1 MKRILSLGALLQA
14 IAGVMV
20 ASLVITCGVM
30 ALRAYERQ
38 QAAQRVLLAAEVS
51 RDLFHAMQ
59 GLRLERG
66 AVSIALTK
74 PGVPSADDFR
84 ALKDSR
90 AGADAAIRSAL
101 ARLQPG
107 RLDKVVSDPPA
118 VRRLVA
124 EIGARQ
130 ATFHHMRQVTDRAL
144 STADATRSDA
154 LRQAWLTADS
164 NLVDTLG
171 ELSGQLSNEAI
182 QADPFIARMMTVKQL
197 AWLAREAAGLDAML
211 VGEALGRGR
220 PLTAAERE
228 AMAKLTGAV
237 DAPHRMI
244 TAQANLSFNPPRLKT
259 AIAQADRRYFV
270 EFRAARAAALASL
283 DTGTPVDV
291 AALNR
296 AMMDSLQSLT
306 DVVGASFDLTA
317 EHAALQVRAAERQV
331 QLSIAMMVIACA
343 FGLLSAAFI
352 IGRVVRPMARI
363 TQAMGDVAAGDLDSE
378 IPFEFRE
385 DEIGR
390 LAQALGVFRRN
401 ALERRE
407 MEGVLLR
414 SQVAKEAAES
424 ANKMKSQF
432 LANMSHEI
440 RTPLNGVL
448 GMVQVMEREALAPD
462 QRERLH
468 IIRDSGAGLLQVLND
483 VLDISKIEAGKL
495 DLAPVE
501 FDIETLASRAVST
514 FTGAAAAKRLDLEVT
529 VDPDA
534 AGVWLGDADRIR
546 QILSNL
552 LSNAVKFTDAGA
564 VSLEVTVR
572 PEGLDFIVRDS
583 GIGMSAEALPKLF
596 SKFTQVDDSNERKFG
611 GTGLGLA
618 ISRELVELMAGTIE
632 VISQPGKGSEFRVSL
647 PLPRVSETPRAPA
660 HPAPG
665 EISLPRDR
673 RLRIL
678 AAEDNPTNQKVL
690 AALLAPLDVELTVVG
705 DGLQAV
711 SAWATADFDV
721 ILMDIQMPE
730 MGGVAAALAIRQA
743 EAAQGIAPIPII
755 ALSANAMSHQIA
767 EYMAVGMTAYVA
779 KPIEVGVLYE
789 TIGEALA
796 GAEALPD
803 ARAEAV

>member
-1 MKRILSLGALLQA
+1 MKKILSLGALLQ
-14 IAGVMV
+14 IVAGVMV
-20 ASLVITCGVM
+20 ASLVITCAVM
-30 ALRAYERQ
+30 ALHAHQRQ
-38 QAAQRVLLAAEVS
+38 QAAQRVLLAAEIS
-51 RDLFHAMQ
+51 RDLFHGMQ

-66 AVSIALTK
+66 AVAIALAR
-74 PGVPSADDFR
+74 PGVPTAEVLR
-84 ALKDSR
+84 GLKGGRVSS
-90 AGADAAIRSAL
+90 DAAIGSAL
-101 ARLQPG
+101 TRLQRARLE
-107 RLDKVVSDPPA
+107 KMVSDGPA
-118 VRRLVA
+118 VRRLVD
-124 EIGARQ
+124 EIEARR
-130 ATFHHMRQVTDRAL
+130 ATFAHLRQVTDRAM
-144 STADATRSDA
+144 ATPDPRRSDA
-154 LRQAWLTADS
+154 LRQPWLTANA
-164 NLVDTLG
+164 NLVDTLA
-171 ELSGQLSNEAI
+171 ELSAHLSNEAI
-182 QADPFIARMMTVKQL
+182 QTDPFIARMMTVKQL
-197 AWLAREAAGLDAML
+197 AWLARDAAGLDTL
-211 VGEALGRGR
+211 LLGEVLGRER
-220 PLTAAERE
+220 PPTAAERE

-244 TAQANLSFNPPRLKT
+244 SRQASLAFNPPQLKA
-259 AIAQADRRYFV
+259 AIAKADRRYFV
-270 EFRAARAAALASL
+270 EFRSTRAAALATL
-283 DTGTPVDV
+283 EAGGRVDSM
-291 AALNR
+291 ALNR
-296 AMMDSLQSLT
+296 DMIESLQSLV
-306 DVVGASFDLTA
+306 DIVAVSFDLTA
-317 EHAALQVRAAERQV
+317 EHAARQVEVAERQV
-331 QLSIAMMVIACA
+331 QLSIGMMVMACA
-343 FGLLSAAFI
+343 FGLLSATFI

-407 MEGVLLR
+407 MEDVLVR

-501 FDIETLASRAVST
+501 FDIETLATRTVST
-514 FTGAAAAKRLDLEVT
+514 FTGAAVAKRLDLEVT
-529 VDPDA
+529 VDLDA
-534 AGVWLGDADRIR
+534 TGVWLGDADRIR

-552 LSNAVKFTDAGA
+552 LSNAVKFTDVGA
-564 VSLEVTVR
+564 VSLEVT
-572 PEGLDFIVRDS
+572 PAPKGLDFIVRDS

-596 SKFTQVDDSNERKFG
+596 SKFTQVDDSNERRFG

-618 ISRELVELMAGTIE
+618 ICRELVELMGGTIE
-632 VISQPGKGSEFRVSL
+632 VASTLGKGSEFRVSL
-647 PLPRVSETPRAPA
+647 PLPQVSETARPRASA
-660 HPAPG
+660 SPG
-665 EISLPRDR
+665 EITLTQDR

-711 SAWATADFDV
+711 STWATADFDV

-730 MGGVAAALAIRQA
+730 MGGVAASLAIRQA
-743 EAAQGIAPIPII
+743 EAAQGMPPIPII

-789 TIGEALA
+789 TIGDALA
-796 GAEALPD
+796 IAETRPEVHAQ
-803 ARAEAV
+803 AV

>member
-1 MKRILSLGALLQA
+1 MKKILSLGTLLQV
-14 IAGVMV
+14 IAGVLV
-20 ASLVITCGVM
+20 ASLVITCAVT
-30 ALRAYERQ
+30 ALHAYQRQ
-38 QAAQRVLLAAEVS
+38 QAAQRLLLAAEIS

-66 AVSIALTK
+66 AVSIALTR
-74 PGVPSADDFR
+74 PGVPTAEALQGLNGGRVSTDA
-84 ALKDSR
+84 ALK
-90 AGADAAIRSAL
+90 SAL
-101 ARLQPG
+101 ARLQRA
-107 RLDKVVSDPPA
+107 RLEKGVSDGPA
-118 VRRLVA
+118 LRRLVD

-130 ATFHHMRQVTDRAL
+130 STFLHMRQVTDRAM
-144 STADATRSDA
+144 ATPGPNRSDA
-154 LRQAWLTADS
+154 LRQAWLTADA

-182 QADPFIARMMTVKQL
+182 QADPFIARMMTVKEL

-220 PLTAAERE
+220 PLTDAERE

-237 DAPHRMI
+237 DAPHRMM
-244 TAQANLSFNPPRLKT
+244 TGQANLAFNPPRLKS
-259 AIAQADRRYFV
+259 AIAKADRTYFV
-270 EFRAARAAALASL
+270 GFRASRTAALSAL
-283 DTGTPVDV
+283 DTGSPVDTL
-291 AALNR
+291 ALNR
-296 AMMDSLQSLT
+296 AMIDSLLSLT
-306 DVVGASFDLTA
+306 DIVGVSFDLTA
-317 EHAALQVRAAERQV
+317 EHAARQVEAAERQV
-331 QLSIAMMVIACA
+331 QLSIALMLVACA
-343 FGLLSAAFI
+343 FGLLSATFI

-401 ALERRE
+401 AVERRA
-407 MEGVLLR
+407 MEDVLVR

-501 FDIETLASRAVST
+501 FDIETLATRTVST

-529 VDPDA
+529 VDLDA
-534 AGVWLGDADRIR
+534 TGVWLGDADRIR

-552 LSNAVKFTDAGA
+552 LSNAVKFTDVGA
-564 VSLEVTVR
+564 VSLEVTTA
-572 PEGLDFIVRDS
+572 PKGLDFIVRDS

-596 SKFTQVDDSNERKFG
+596 SKFTQVDDSNERRFG

-618 ISRELVELMAGTIE
+618 ISRELVELMGGTI
-632 VISQPGKGSEFRVSL
+632 VVASVAGKGSEFRVRL
-647 PLPRVSETPRAPA
+647 PLPRISETPRAPA
-660 HPAPG
+660 SASPG
-665 EISLPRDR
+665 EISLPQDR

-690 AALLAPLDVELTVVG
+690 AALLAPLDVELTMVV

-711 SAWATADFDV
+711 STWATQDFDI

-730 MGGVAAALAIRQA
+730 MGGVAASLAIRQA
-743 EAAQGIAPIPII
+743 EAAQGMAPIPII

-767 EYMAVGMTAYVA
+767 EYMAAGMTAYVA

-789 TIGEALA
+789 AIGEALA
-796 GAEALPD
+796 GAEALPE

>member
-1 MKRILSLGALLQA
+1 MKKILNLGALLQI

-20 ASLVITCGVM
+20 ASLVVTFAM
-30 ALRAYERQ
+30 LALQAYNRQ
-38 QAAQRVLLAAEVS
+38 QTAQRVLLAAEIS
-51 RDLFHAMQ
+51 RDIFHAMQ

-66 AVSIALTK
+66 AVAIALTK
-74 PGVPSADDFR
+74 PEAAGPR
-84 ALKDSR
+84 AMQGLDHRR
-90 AGADAAIRSAL
+90 AQTDAAVRSAL
-101 ARLQPG
+101 GRLQRARLE
-107 RLDKVVSDPPA
+107 KVVSDGPA
-118 VRRLVA
+118 VRRLVG

-130 ATFHHMRQVTDRAL
+130 VAFQHMRQVADRAL
-144 STADATRSDA
+144 ATANPHRSDA
-154 LRQAWLTADS
+154 LRQDWLTADA

-182 QADPFIARMMTVKQL
+182 QADPFIARMMTVKQI
-197 AWLAREAAGLDAML
+197 AWLARDAAGLDSML
-211 VGEALGRGR
+211 VGEVMARGR
-220 PLTAAERE
+220 PATAAQRE
-228 AMAKLTGAV
+228 ALAKLTGAV
-237 DAPHRMI
+237 DAPHRML
-244 TAQANLSFNPPRLKT
+244 AGQAALAPPRLKR
-259 AIAQADRRYFV
+259 AIATAERRYFV
-270 EFRAARAAALASL
+270 DFRATRATALASL
-283 DTGTPVDV
+283 EGGPPVDA

-296 AMMDSLQSLT
+296 TMMVSLQSLM
-306 DVVGASFDLTA
+306 DIVGVTFDLTA
-317 EHAALQVRAAERQV
+317 EHAARQVEAAERQV
-331 QLSIAMMVIACA
+331 QLAIAMMAIACA

-352 IGRVVRPMARI
+352 VGRVVRPMARI
-363 TQAMGDVAAGDLDSE
+363 TQAMGAVAAGDLDSE
-378 IPFEFRE
+378 IPYEFRE

-390 LAQALGVFRRN
+390 LAQALGVFRRG
-401 ALERRE
+401 AQERRE
-407 MEGVLLR
+407 MEDVLVR

-448 GMVQVMEREALAPD
+448 GMVQVMEREELAPE

-501 FDIETLASRAVST
+501 FDIETLANRTVST
-514 FTGAAAAKRLDLEVT
+514 FTGAAAAKRLDLEAT
-529 VDPDA
+529 VDLDA
-534 AGVWLGDADRIR
+534 TGVWLGDADRIR

-552 LSNAVKFTDAGA
+552 LSNAVKFTDLGA
-564 VSLEVTVR
+564 VSLEVTTR
-572 PEGLDFIVRDS
+572 AEGLDFIVRDS

-618 ISRELVELMAGTIE
+618 ISRELVELMGGTIE
-632 VISQPGKGSEFRVSL
+632 VTSRPGKGSQFRVSL
-647 PLPRVSETPRAPA
+647 PLPRISETARAPA
-660 HPAPG
+660 NAAPG
-665 EISLPRDR
+665 EISLPQDR

-711 SAWATADFDV
+711 STWATADFDV

-743 EAAQGIAPIPII
+743 ELAQGMAPIPII

-767 EYMAVGMTAYVA
+767 EYMAAGMTAYVA

-796 GAEALPD
+796 GAEALPE

>member
-1 MKRILSLGALLQA
+1 MKKILSLGALLQI

-20 ASLVITCGVM
+20 ASLVITCAVM
-30 ALRAYERQ
+30 ALHAYHRQ
-38 QAAQRVLLAAEVS
+38 QAAQRVLLAAEIS

-66 AVSIALTK
+66 AVAIALTK
-74 PGVPSADDFR
+74 PGVPPAE
-84 ALKDSR
+84 ALRGLNANR
-90 AGADAAIRSAL
+90 AGTDAAIKSAL
-101 ARLQPG
+101 ARLQRA
-107 RLDKVVSDPPA
+107 RLDRVVSDGPA
-118 VRRLVA
+118 LRRLVE
-124 EIGARQ
+124 EIDARR
-130 ATFHHMRQVTDRAL
+130 ATFLRLRQVTDRAM
-144 STADATRSDA
+144 AAPDPNRSDA
-154 LRQAWLTADS
+154 LRQTWLTAGA

-182 QADPFIARMMTVKQL
+182 QADPFIARMMTIKQV
-197 AWLAREAAGLDAML
+197 AWLERDAAGLDTML
-211 VGEALGRGR
+211 LGEAVGRGR
-220 PLTAAERE
+220 PPTAAERE
-228 AMAKLTGAV
+228 ALAKVTGAV
-237 DAPHRMI
+237 DAPHRMMSS
-244 TAQANLSFNPPRLKT
+244 QAGLAFNPPRLKA
-259 AIAQADRRYFV
+259 AIAKAERRYFV
-270 EFRAARAAALASL
+270 EFRATRAAALTALS
-283 DTGTPVDV
+283 TGAPVDEV
-291 AALNR
+291 ALNR
-296 AMMDSLQSLT
+296 DMMESLQSLM
-306 DVVGASFDLTA
+306 DIVAVSFDLTA
-317 EHAALQVRAAERQV
+317 EHAAHQVEAAERQV
-331 QLSIAMMVIACA
+331 QLSIGMMVIACA
-343 FGLLSAAFI
+343 FGLLSATFI

-407 MEGVLLR
+407 MEDVLVR

-501 FDIETLASRAVST
+501 FDIETLATRTVST
-514 FTGAAAAKRLDLEVT
+514 FTGAAAARRLDLEVT
-529 VDPDA
+529 VDLDA
-534 AGVWLGDADRIR
+534 TGVWLGDADRIR

-552 LSNAVKFTDAGA
+552 LSNGVKFTDVGA
-564 VSLEVTVR
+564 VSLEVTTT
-572 PEGLDFIVRDS
+572 PKGLDFIVRDS

-596 SKFTQVDDSNERKFG
+596 SKFTQVDDSNERRFG

-618 ISRELVELMAGTIE
+618 ISRELVELMGGAIE
-632 VISQPGKGSEFRVSL
+632 VTSSPGKGSEFRVSL
-647 PLPRVSETPRAPA
+647 PLPRVSETPRATA
-660 HPAPG
+660 SVTPG
-665 EISLPRDR
+665 EITLPQDR
-673 RLRIL
+673 PLRIL

-690 AALLAPLDVELTVVG
+690 AALLAPLDVQLTVVG

-711 SAWATADFDV
+711 STWATADFDV

-743 EAAQGIAPIPII
+743 EAAQGMPPIPII

-767 EYMAVGMTAYVA
+767 EYMAAGMTAYVA

-789 TIGEALA
+789 TIGDALA
-796 GAEALPD
+796 IGETRPGVQAQ
-803 ARAEAV
+803 AV

>member
-1 MKRILSLGALLQA
+1 MKKILNLGALLQV

-20 ASLVITCGVM
+20 VSLVVTFAM
-30 ALRAYERQ
+30 LALQAYQRQ
-38 QAAQRVLLAAEVS
+38 QTAQRVLLAAEIS

-66 AVSIALTK
+66 AVAIALTK
-74 PGVPSADDFR
+74 PKAPTAEALR
-84 ALKDSR
+84 ALNGSR
-90 AGADAAIRSAL
+90 VSTEAAIASAL
-101 ARLQPG
+101 ARLQQA
-107 RLDKVVSDPPA
+107 RLGKVVSDGPA

-130 ATFHHMRQVTDRAL
+130 STFRHMRQVTDRAL
-144 STADATRSDA
+144 AAPDPDRSDA
-154 LRQAWLTADS
+154 LRQTWLTADA

-182 QADPFIARMMTVKQL
+182 QADPFIAQMMTVKQL
-197 AWLAREAAGLDAML
+197 AWLERDAAGLDAML
-211 VGEALGRGR
+211 LGEVTARDR
-220 PLTAAERE
+220 PPTAAERE
-228 AMAKLTGAV
+228 ALAKLTGAV
-237 DAPHRMI
+237 DAPHRMM
-244 TAQANLSFNPPRLKT
+244 TAQANLAFSPPRLKA
-259 AIAQADRRYFV
+259 AIAKAERSYFV
-270 EFRAARAAALASL
+270 DFRANRAIALTAQ
-283 DTGTPVDV
+283 DTGTPLDAV
-291 AALNR
+291 ALNR
-296 AMMDSLQSLT
+296 AMMDSLQSLM
-306 DVVGASFDLTA
+306 DIVGVTFDLTA
-317 EHAALQVRAAERQV
+317 EHAGRQVEAAERQV
-331 QLSIAMMVIACA
+331 QLAIAMMAIACA

-352 IGRVVRPMARI
+352 VGRVVRPMARI
-363 TQAMGDVAAGDLDSE
+363 TQAMGAVAAGDLDSE
-378 IPFEFRE
+378 IPYEFRE

-390 LAQALGVFRRN
+390 LAQALGVFRRG
-401 ALERRE
+401 AQERRE
-407 MEGVLLR
+407 MEDVLVR

-448 GMVQVMEREALAPD
+448 GMVQVMEREELAPD

-501 FDIETLASRAVST
+501 FDIETLATRTVST
-514 FTGAAAAKRLDLEVT
+514 FTGAAAAKRLDLEAT
-529 VDPDA
+529 VDLDA
-534 AGVWLGDADRIR
+534 TGVWLGDADRIR

-564 VSLEVTVR
+564 VSLEVTTR
-572 PEGLDFIVRDS
+572 SEGLDFIVRDS

-618 ISRELVELMAGTIE
+618 ISRELVELMGGTIE
-632 VISQPGKGSEFRVSL
+632 VTSRPGKGSEFQVSL
-647 PLPRVSETPRAPA
+647 PLPRISETPRAPA
-660 HPAPG
+660 NASLG
-665 EISLPRDR
+665 EIALPQDR

-711 SAWATADFDV
+711 STWATADFDV

-730 MGGVAAALAIRQA
+730 MGGVAAALAIRQV
-743 EAAQGIAPIPII
+743 ELAQGMAPIPII

-767 EYMAVGMTAYVA
+767 EYMAAGMTAYVA

-796 GAEALPD
+796 GAEALPNT
-803 ARAEAV
+803 RAEAV

>member
-1 MKRILSLGALLQA
+1 MKKILSLGALLQI

-30 ALRAYERQ
+30 AVHAYQSQ
-38 QAAQRVLLAAEVS
+38 QAAQRVLLAAEIS

-66 AVSIALTK
+66 AVAIGLTR
-74 PGVPSADDFR
+74 PTAPTAE
-84 ALKDSR
+84 ALKGLNSGR
-90 AGADAAIRSAL
+90 VSTDAAIRSAL
-101 ARLQPG
+101 VRVQQARLE
-107 RLDKVVSDPPA
+107 SDSPA
-118 VRRLVA
+118 VRRLVS

-130 ATFHHMRQVTDRAL
+130 ATFLRLRSVTDRAM
-144 STADATRSDA
+144 ATPDPHRSDA
-154 LRQAWLTADS
+154 LRQAWLTADA

-171 ELSGQLSNEAI
+171 ELSAQLSNEAI
-182 QADPFIARMMTVKQL
+182 QRDPFIARMMTVKQT
-197 AWLAREAAGLDAML
+197 AWLSREAAGLDAML
-211 VGEALGRGR
+211 VGEVLARGR
-220 PLTAAERE
+220 PATGAERE
-228 AMAKLTGAV
+228 ALAKLTGAV
-237 DAPHRMI
+237 DAPHRMMSGH
-244 TAQANLSFNPPRLKT
+244 ANLAFTPPRLKA
-259 AIAQADRRYFV
+259 AIAKAERRYFV
-270 EFRAARAAALASL
+270 AFRATRAAALSSL
-283 DTGTPVDV
+283 DTGTPVDAV
-291 AALNR
+291 ALNR
-296 AMMDSLQSLT
+296 DMVESLQSLV
-306 DVVGASFDLTA
+306 DIVAVSFDLTA
-317 EHAALQVRAAERQV
+317 EHAARQVEAAERQV
-331 QLSIAMMVIACA
+331 QLAIGMMVIACA
-343 FGLLSAAFI
+343 FGLLSATFI

-363 TQAMGDVAAGDLDSE
+363 TQAMGAVAAGDLDSE
-378 IPFEFRE
+378 IPYEFRE

-407 MEGVLLR
+407 MEDVLVR

-501 FDIETLASRAVST
+501 FDIETLATRTVST
-514 FTGAAAAKRLDLEVT
+514 FTGAAAAKRLDLEAT
-529 VDPDA
+529 VDLDA
-534 AGVWLGDADRIR
+534 TGVWLGDADRIR

-552 LSNAVKFTDAGA
+552 LSNAVKFTDVGA
-564 VSLEVTVR
+564 VSLEVTTT
-572 PEGLDFIVRDS
+572 PKGLDFIVRDS

-596 SKFTQVDDSNERKFG
+596 SKFTQVDDSNERRFG

-618 ISRELVELMAGTIE
+618 ISRELVELMGGAIAVAST
-632 VISQPGKGSEFRVSL
+632 PGKGSEFRVSL

-660 HPAPG
+660 STTAG
-665 EISLPRDR
+665 EITLPQDR

-711 SAWATADFDV
+711 STWATADFDV

-743 EAAQGIAPIPII
+743 EAAQGMPPIPII

-767 EYMAVGMTAYVA
+767 EYMAAGMTAYVA

-789 TIGEALA
+789 TIGDALA
-796 GAEALPD
+796 IAETRPEVHAQ
-803 ARAEAV
+803 AI

>member
-1 MKRILSLGALLQA
+1 MKKILSLGALLQI

-20 ASLVITCGVM
+20 VSLVVTFAMLAVQ
-30 ALRAYERQ
+30 AYQRQ
-38 QAAQRVLLAAEVS
+38 QTAQRVLLAAEIS
-51 RDLFHAMQ
+51 RDIFHAIQ

-66 AVSIALTK
+66 AVGIALTK
-74 PGVPSADDFR
+74 SEAAAPGDMR
-84 ALKDSR
+84 TLNHSR
-90 AGADAAIRSAL
+90 AQTDAAVRSAL
-101 ARLQPG
+101 GRLQRA
-107 RLDKVVSDPPA
+107 RLDKVVADGPA
-118 VRRLVA
+118 VRRLVG

-130 ATFHHMRQVTDRAL
+130 VTFQHMRQVADRAL
-144 STADATRSDA
+144 ATADPHRSDA
-154 LRQAWLTADS
+154 LRQDWLTADA

-182 QADPFIARMMTVKQL
+182 QADPFIARMMTVKQI
-197 AWLAREAAGLDAML
+197 AWLARDAAGLDSML
-211 VGEALGRGR
+211 VGEAMARGR
-220 PLTAAERE
+220 PPTAAERE
-228 AMAKLTGAV
+228 ALAKLTGAV
-237 DAPHRMI
+237 DAPHLMM
-244 TAQANLSFNPPRLKT
+244 AGQAALAPPRLKR
-259 AIAQADRRYFV
+259 AIATAERRYFV
-270 EFRAARAAALASL
+270 DFRATRATALASL
-283 DTGTPVDV
+283 EDGPAVD
-291 AALNR
+291 ALALNR
-296 AMMDSLQSLT
+296 TMMDSLQSLM
-306 DVVGASFDLTA
+306 DIVGVTFDLTA
-317 EHAALQVRAAERQV
+317 EHATRQVQAAERQV
-331 QLSIAMMVIACA
+331 RLAIAMMAIACA

-352 IGRVVRPMARI
+352 VGRVVRPMARI
-363 TQAMGDVAAGDLDSE
+363 TQAMGAVAAGDLDSE
-378 IPFEFRE
+378 IPYEFRE

-390 LAQALGVFRRN
+390 LAQALGVFRRG
-401 ALERRE
+401 AQERRE
-407 MEGVLLR
+407 MQDVLVR

-501 FDIETLASRAVST
+501 FDIETLATRTVST
-514 FTGAAAAKRLDLEVT
+514 FTGAAAAKRLDLEAT
-529 VDPDA
+529 VDLDA
-534 AGVWLGDADRIR
+534 TGVWLGDADRIR

-564 VSLEVTVR
+564 VSLEVTTA

-618 ISRELVELMAGTIE
+618 ISRELVELMGGTVE
-632 VISQPGKGSEFRVSL
+632 VASTPGKGSEFRVSL
-647 PLPRVSETPRAPA
+647 PLPRISETARAPA
-660 HPAPG
+660 SASPG
-665 EISLPRDR
+665 EITLPQDR

-711 SAWATADFDV
+711 ATWATADFDV

-743 EAAQGIAPIPII
+743 ELAQGMAPIPII

-767 EYMAVGMTAYVA
+767 EYLAAGMTAYVA

-796 GAEALPD
+796 GAEALPE